1 MVFRVQ
7 GTLTEEDRAAW
18 RRVSGHRQKFARSGY
33 GFLLGLWLTMKLLGA
48 FLLSIGVAIFYLT
61 GVEAPGLFLGVLQA
75 IIALYVIGAGG
86 WLLLTLRRPPI
97 RPEKLPDRDF
107 PPSGMPDAPVRAV
120 FFRDGCF
127 TFWDASGR
135 VRLGYSSVLCAWE
148 DGGRF
153 YLFFQDRPPL
163 VLPKRGFA
171 GGTPEDFRDFLEG
184 ELGWPVERMK

>member
-7 GTLTEEDRAAW
+7 GTLTEEDRATW
-18 RRVSGHRQKFARSGY
+18 RRLAAHRERTARKKHRKAVRSW
-33 GFLLGLWLTMKLLGA
+33 LGEKLWA
-48 FLLSIGVAIFYLT
+48 VYGVAW
-61 GVEAPGLFLGVLQA
+61 G
-75 IIALYVIGAGG
+75 
-86 WLLLTLRRPPI
+86 LLTLWGVAHGMAVGWVILALFLLTVSPWMFIKAGRCPVWEPASPPGQ
-97 RPEKLPDRDF
+97 DF